1 MGVMKGSASKV
12 TGHDVKD
19 ELPLVSVIV
28 LNWNGEAI
36 IGKCLK
42 HLLAQTYSRFEII
55 VVDNGSKDKSV
66 EILSQFEGR
75 NELTIIKS
83 ERNLGV
89 AGGRNL
95 GLSRAQGSIIAFM
108 DNDGYA
114 DKNWVKESVN
124 TLVSEKAIGAVSSLV
139 FFARKPIIMNGA
151 GATMNLQGYGRDL
164 CFDVPYEFATLP
176 HEVLYPMGCGM
187 VVRRNVL
194 DAIGPLDAVPIKWFD
209 DVELGIRI
217 WKLGFRVVVS
227 QRALVDHDFNTA
239 DQYLSNSKAKKIHIF
254 ERARIRNA
262 LKYFPLKQLRVWLLA
277 ELKWELQFLK
287 QPGLRHLPIRFWAWN
302 ILHLPS
308 ALRWRSK
315 FALLR
320 NDYWHLLD
328 PTWGSFP
335 PSPKNNSF
343 HPTLQELGRRVMFDG
358 VLDHGQ
364 LNFGWYD
371 SEREGQVSF
380 RWTEG
385 YASTLF
391 RFSSQMRSMTIRFRT
406 QLVDRS
412 IRVIV
417 RRLGE
422 VKADTELA
430 IKTNS
435 SEWQEERFPLC
446 VAPGLYELLLI
457 TGETSKDASGRRLGL
472 AIALVEFSRD
482 EIP

>member
-1 MGVMKGSASKV
+1 MMKGSASKV
-12 TGHDVKD
+12 TDHDVKD

-36 IGKCLK
+36 IGRCLK
-42 HLLAQTYSRFEII
+42 HLFAQTYSHFEII
-55 VVDNGSKDKSV
+55 VVDNGSRDKSL
-66 EILSQFEGR
+66 EILSQFGGR
-75 NELTIIKS
+75 KELTIIKS
-83 ERNLGV
+83 TKNLGV
-89 AGGRNL
+89 AGGRNE

-124 TLVSEKAIGAVSSLV
+124 TLVSEKAVGAVSSLV
-139 FFARKPIIMNGA
+139 FFAKKPIIMNGA
-151 GATMNLQGYGRDL
+151 GATIDMQGEGRDL
-164 CFDVPYEFATLP
+164 CYDVPYEFATLP

-194 DAIGPLDAVPIKWFD
+194 DAIGPLDPVPIKWFD

-227 QRALVDHDFNTA
+227 ERALVDHDFNTS
-239 DQYLSNSKAKKIHIF
+239 DQYLSKSIAKKIYIF

-262 LKYFPLKQLRVWLLA
+262 LKYFPLKHLRVWLLV
-277 ELKWELQFLK
+277 ELKRELRFLR

-308 ALRWRSK
+308 ALRWRFK
-315 FALLR
+315 FAFLR
-320 NDYWHLLD
+320 NDFWHLLD
-328 PTWGSFP
+328 PRWGSFP

-343 HPTLQELGRRVMFDG
+343 HPALQELGRRVIFDG
-358 VLDHGQ
+358 ILDHGQ

-417 RRLGE
+417 RKLGE
-422 VKADTELA
+422 LESHAEVA
-430 IKTNS
+430 IKTSS
-435 SEWQEERFPLC
+435 SEWQEERFPLY
-446 VAPGLYELLLI
+446 VDPGLYELLFI
-457 TGETSKDASGRRLGL
+457 TGDTVQGKSGRKLGL
-472 AIALVEFSRD
+472 AVSFVEFSQED
-482 EIP
+482 LS